1 MVVTVN
7 GTGYARGGTSF
18 WADSGDVY
26 TFSYASPLVVT
37 VNAKQ
42 YVLMGVDASSP
53 LTVSGATTVT
63 GSYKVHLEGIILAPL
78 SSTNPSGTSHTVTAI
93 VAGPGGP
100 MVGSNVTF
108 RVVSGPNAGLTS
120 SVSTGSNGRA
130 SFAYMSSVP
139 GTDTIE
145 ASFVNSQGATVTSN
159 QVTKTWT
166 IESPTTVGGKIVPI
180 DTLSVLSV
188 MLSQY
193 SAVIVLLIILIVPL
207 GFLLVKKR
215 NKLQSL
221 IIRLLRA
228 RA

>member
-1 MVVTVN
+1 
-7 GTGYARGGTSF
+7 
-18 WADSGDVY
+18 
-26 TFSYASPLVVT
+26 
-37 VNAKQ
+37 
-42 YVLMGVDASSP
+42 
-53 LTVSGATTVT
+53 
-63 GSYKVHLEGIILAPL
+63 
-78 SSTNPSGTSHTVTAI
+78 
-93 VAGPGGP
+93 
-100 MVGSNVTF
+100 MVGRGVTF

-120 SVSTGSNGRA
+120 SVLTNSSGQA

-215 NKLQSL
+215 NKLQS
-221 IIRLLRA
+221 
-228 RA
+228 